1 MASPLLKHPVV
12 LERQIN
18 VTIDNEKMRLYDVT
32 IAEIAAKLAQENIQ
46 VPAGQLSEGNTIYS
60 LRTIGEFKNIDQIK
74 NTIVTVRDGQA
85 FLLKDVA
92 LVDDG
97 IAQPIGNVHID
108 GEDGVILNVYRQ
120 SDANVVSAATDVVES
135 LEDIKKSLP
144 KDVQIKVLTNK
155 AEFIQQSIQ
164 NLL

>member
-1 MASPLLKHPVV
+1 
-12 LERQIN
+12 
-18 VTIDNEKMRLYDVT
+18 MRLYDVT
-32 IAEIAAKLAQENIQ
+32 IAEIASKLAQENIQ

-85 FLLKDVA
+85 LLLKDVA
-92 LVDDG
+92 IVDDG

-135 LEDIKKSLP
+135 LENIKKSLP

-164 NLL
+164 NLLLTGIQAVILVVLDTSCLLA